1 MKKFIYNVEIYA
13 VKELV
18 VFANSEK
25 EADKIADLVTSTS
38 TIPVQQEDIADILIS
53 DGQEE
58 R

>member
-1 MKKFIYNVEIYA
+1 MKKFIYTVEIYA

>member
-1 MKKFIYNVEIYA
+1 MKKFIYTVEIYA

-25 EADKIADLVTSTS
+25 EADKVADLVTSTS

-53 DGQEE
+53 DRQEE